1 MSFILGISEH
11 TWPITNGVAHDGK
24 SCSRAKAVQGHT
36 FGDSGI
42 NLQGKSFLFN
52 AYKSQFPICNYNNNL
67 PLLSADCV
75 PGSILRS
82 FYEQ

>member
-1 MSFILGISEH
+1 MTESPARVPRLCKDSF
-11 TWPITNGVAHDGK
+11 PV
-24 SCSRAKAVQGHT
+24 GHT